1 MKLRQKLAVVLASA
15 MVVTAVPVVTMAAS
29 TTSVSKVI
37 TVANEDA
44 LTSNAPVVN
53 IKLQNDIKGSVTT
66 PAQFYLTLEN
76 AEFTKD
82 ASENWNALDVTID
95 GVATTDITVVP
106 SGDKEATVKVNTTV
120 AKDKTIGIS
129 LESVK
134 VKGEAKITVDGNET
148 EVTNAGPIVFAN
160 KSDSKATV
168 TVKDDTKFYTTS
180 SAGEKVGTIVISEQ
194 VAGSL
199 LKDADADR
207 TIEIEM
213 EHSDFEFVSGTV
225 TLKGSKGFS
234 AYGSTTLT
242 GTLDKDKQTLTLVL
256 PKVANAAGKGVWEI
270 SGVKVKS
277 LDKSPETGDLNVS
290 VEGKNDTKVE
300 YKEVKVATVAEYG
313 TELTVAEKKTIK
325 SGKDEKVKITYKEVT
340 ADSTA
345 KGEVEFTLDKG
356 YFEKAN
362 LKKELGIS
370 DDDLIYKD
378 MKDKKDD
385 ELIGFVIKTAG
396 KDSDVEK
403 FIDGKELKVIT
414 KLDTEGDITLSTY
427 GRYVEEQT
435 VVVAE
440 AKPNFTIKAEA
451 MTLKVGQSKQV
462 GGKLVI
468 TENEKGAFAKNSV
481 ITLNLADEDGI
492 SFTALPK
499 VTVDGSSKVKVD
511 WKNGKSTT
519 SAIEITLTKASKD
532 EPATITVEGVEV
544 KVDRT
549 VPQGTYELKLGV
561 SDYNGELKSKDF
573 FVVGTPN
580 TEELA
585 ANGLPKGK
593 ATFAIGS
600 AEYTVNDKAATMDA
614 AAYIQDPGYTMVPV
628 RYVASAFGVSEKDI
642 LFSAGTATIF
652 AGARTVQLTA
662 GSDVAIVNGASIKLA
677 TKVVVKDGRTYAP
690 VGEIAKILGISA
702 SWDATAK
709 VATFENK

>member
-29 TTSVSKVI
+29 TTSVTKTI
-37 TVANEDA
+37 TVANEDPLGAVAPA
-44 LTSNAPVVN
+44 LN
-53 IKLQNDIKGSVTT
+53 IKLTDAVTT
-66 PAQFYLTLEN
+66 RTQFYITLEN
-76 AEFTKD
+76 AKFNKTNDVLD
-82 ASENWNALDVTID
+82 AIAIGSANTANGVSV
-95 GVATTDITVVP
+95 VATSET
-106 SGDKEATVKVNTTV
+106 EATVVV
-120 AKDKTIGIS
+120 DPSDKDKIISIS
-129 LESVK
+129 LSTVK
-134 VKGEAKITVDGNET
+134 VTGEAKISVDGNDT
-148 EVTNAGPIVFAN
+148 EISSTSSPIVFAN
-160 KSDSKATV
+160 KSDSKAVV
-168 TVKDDTKFYTTS
+168 TVKDDTKFFTTS
-180 SAGEKVGTIVISEQ
+180 SAGEKVGTIVITEQ

-213 EHSDFEFVSGTV
+213 EHSDFEFVAGTV

-234 AYGSTTLT
+234 SYGSTTLT

-256 PKVANAAGKGVWEI
+256 PKVTDPAGKGVWEI
-270 SGVKVKS
+270 SNLRVKS

-492 SFTALPK
+492 SFTELPK

-580 TEELA
+580 VEELA
-585 ANGLPKGK
+585 ANGLPKGT
-593 ATFAIGS
+593 AAFTIGS
-600 AEYTVNDKAATMDA
+600 KEYTINGKVATMDA

-628 RYVASAFGVSEKDI
+628 RYVATAFGVSEKDI

-652 AGARTVQLTA
+652 AGSRTVQLTA

-690 VGEIAKILGISA
+690 VGEVAKILGITPN
-702 SWDATAK
+702 WDATTK

>member
-29 TTSVSKVI
+29 TTAVSKTI
-37 TVANEDA
+37 TVANEDP
-44 LTSNAPVVN
+44 L
-53 IKLQNDIKGSVTT
+53 GSVAPKLNITVKDNVT
-66 PAQFYLTLEN
+66 SGTQFYITLEN
-76 AEFTKD
+76 AKFNKTD
-82 ASENWNALDVTID
+82 DVYDVITAD
-95 GVATTDITVVP
+95 KATVTATSDT
-106 SGDKEATVKVNTTV
+106 EATVVVNGALT
-120 AKDKTIGIS
+120 KDQIISIS
-129 LESVK
+129 LSTVK
-134 VKGEAKITVDGNET
+134 VTGEAKISVDGNDT
-148 EVTNAGPIVFAN
+148 EITSTSSPLVFAN
-160 KSDSKATV
+160 KSDSKAAV

-180 SAGEKVGTIVISEQ
+180 SAGEKVGTIVITEQ

-234 AYGSTTLT
+234 AYGSTTLA

-256 PKVANAAGKGVWEI
+256 PKVTNAAGKGVWEI
-270 SGVKVKS
+270 SGVRVKS

-356 YFEKAN
+356 YFEKEN
-362 LKKELGIS
+362 LIKELGITS
-370 DDDLIYKD
+370 DDLIYKD

-396 KDSDVEK
+396 KDSDLEK

-427 GRYVEEQT
+427 GRYVEEQK

-468 TENEKGAFAKNSV
+468 TENEKGAFSKNSV
-481 ITLNLADEDGI
+481 ITLNLADEYGI
-492 SFTALPK
+492 SFTELPK

-561 SDYNGELKSKDF
+561 SDYKGELKSKDF

-580 TEELA
+580 VEELA

-600 AEYTVNDKAATMDA
+600 KEYTVNDKVATMDA

-652 AGARTVQLTA
+652 AGSRTVQLTA

-690 VGEIAKILGISA
+690 VGEVAKILGITPN
-702 SWDATAK
+702 WDATTK